1 MKTQLDEKQELINK
15 IKVLSA
21 SDIQKL
27 KVFIAGV
34 EAGKEIKESGDH
46 GTAWNERP
54 EQATN
59 RR

>member
-21 SDIQKL
+21 SDIQRL

-34 EAGKEIKESGDH
+34 EAGKEIKERGDH
-46 GTAWNERP
+46 GTA
-54 EQATN
+54 
-59 RR
+59 